1 MPEKCPKSAIFHPLA
16 WIPVFQ
22 ARVSGPRFRPVFQAR
37 VSGPCFRPAFQARK
51 LGHCSALQ
59 VKPEIRLEHIWGPTS
74 LHKSFKTSQ
83 YRTQIWHLEAQSA
96 YLILAFTDVASWDA
110 SLSSTSQVMH
120 SLRRPQHRVYR
131 EKRIR
136 MGTSYTGRYSQ
147 QEYQKGK
154 ACNVQQDNWRI

>member
-22 ARVSGPRFRPVFQAR
+22 ARVSGPCFRPVFQAR

-74 LHKSFKTSQ
+74 LHISFKTSQ

-96 YLILAFTDVASWDA
+96 YLILAFSDVASWDA

-154 ACNVQQDNWRI
+154 ACNVQQDIWRI